1 NLIISTFLAVVGC
14 LITCTRQ
21 QNCPY
26 VKHVFAVDKNLVADH
41 SLHNHVIATLTV
53 SGAVECYNNCRM
65 NCQCNSLNFWSTKN
79 EKNCELNKENK
90 FLKPYDL
97 HPDLG
102 AQYYD
107 LHVIYSVKGVPCSE
121 CQNGCCKS
129 APCFAKY
136 TDRCE
141 ELCDVKGKR
150 FRCVCRS
157 GYTGD
162 LCQTP

>member
-1 NLIISTFLAVVGC
+1 MRVFDIANQLLTCHSSFVLLGKDSWFLYNKKCMVALRYEIPLLCSMRRLTSERSKRLDLLTNSISMCTHASFSFYLLGC
-14 LITCTRQ
+14 LLQ
-21 QNCPY
+21 
-26 VKHVFAVDKNLVADH
+26 
-41 SLHNHVIATLTV
+41 
-53 SGAVECYNNCRM
+53 
-65 NCQCNSLNFWSTKN
+65 
-79 EKNCELNKENK
+79 
-90 FLKPYDL
+90 
-97 HPDLG
+97 
-102 AQYYD
+102 
-107 LHVIYSVKGVPCSE
+107 GVPCSE

-162 LCQTP
+162 LCQTPGKRIFPCKRGFRFSKDPVT

>member
-1 NLIISTFLAVVGC
+1 MVALRYEIPLLCSMRRLTSERSKRVRYRVGDSKRNSIST
-14 LITCTRQ
+14 CTHASFSF
-21 QNCPY
+21 Y
-26 VKHVFAVDKNLVADH
+26 L
-41 SLHNHVIATLTV
+41 
-53 SGAVECYNNCRM
+53 
-65 NCQCNSLNFWSTKN
+65 
-79 EKNCELNKENK
+79 
-90 FLKPYDL
+90 
-97 HPDLG
+97 LG
-102 AQYYD
+102 YLLQ
-107 LHVIYSVKGVPCSE
+107 GVPCSE

-162 LCQTP
+162 LCQTPGKRIFPSKRGFRFSKDPVT